1 MLSLEQEK
9 SSCSV
14 VKENT
19 SDTLSTS
26 CAASPSSPQLEIE
39 PSANQLSSQSGT
51 ESQLSGPTLHLQA
64 QNTVNLKKKFTTC
77 GTQWLASETGDALLL
92 QDHNYSCV
100 PPWNPLPLFSKPG
113 SLCTQPFTSTPIK
126 ASSSQPP
133 RLLEL
138 SINLEEDTDVTIDDD
153 VNDNSLQVSFD
164 DDNINNSSIQVSC
177 DEEAGEDSS
186 FNISFEEVD
195 QDTTQS
201 DLETD
206 PPVSNSHDT
215 IYEKMCSSPKYIV
228 FEEELLKLF
237 GRCVECGGEVLEKE
251 LLKKGSALKVTTLCK
266 NSHSKEWV
274 SQPLVNRAAAGNV
287 LLSGAIL
294 FTGNTFSRVS
304 EVASAINLA
313 FLSKSDYHNWQKK
326 HLFPVINDRWQQEKA
341 AVLADLLDRNS
352 VTLLGDGRCDSPGYS
367 AKYGTYTMM
376 DKESEKIV
384 DFEVCHVKQSTSSQ
398 AMEKRG
404 FKHCLD
410 RALNSGI
417 PVGVVGTD
425 RHTGIKALMRSE
437 YKDLGVE
444 HQVDV
449 WHLTK
454 NIKSKLVTKAKKK
467 ECRDLSPWIKS
478 VTNHMWWS
486 AMTCDGNPQLLKE
499 KWVSILHHTA
509 DKHDW
514 DSTVLYSRC
523 AHEPISP
530 RAHRKT
536 KWLVAG
542 SPAHEALKHV
552 VLEKTLLKDLDLLTK
567 TIHTG
572 ALEVYHS
579 LYNKYAP
586 KRQHFGY
593 LGMVARTQLTNLGTG
608 RSQAEAS
615 SGEKRFRYVYPKGMK
630 DWVVRPVFEE
640 KTKPHVTE
648 MLCSVLEMRDTGEE
662 PEQVQVPDLPK
673 NIAPIPRPPKE
684 DLLARHVSR
693 FGKKLSK

>member
-1 MLSLEQEK
+1 M
-9 SSCSV
+9 
-14 VKENT
+14 
-19 SDTLSTS
+19 
-26 CAASPSSPQLEIE
+26 
-39 PSANQLSSQSGT
+39 
-51 ESQLSGPTLHLQA
+51 
-64 QNTVNLKKKFTTC
+64 
-77 GTQWLASETGDALLL
+77 
-92 QDHNYSCV
+92 
-100 PPWNPLPLFSKPG
+100 
-113 SLCTQPFTSTPIK
+113 
-126 ASSSQPP
+126 
-133 RLLEL
+133 
-138 SINLEEDTDVTIDDD
+138 
-153 VNDNSLQVSFD
+153 NDNSLQVSFD
-164 DDNINNSSIQVSC
+164 DDNVNNSSIQVSC
-177 DEEAGEDSS
+177 DEGAGEDSP

-195 QDTTQS
+195 QDIPQS

-206 PPVSNSHDT
+206 PPVSNSHVT
-215 IYEKMCSSPKYIV
+215 VHEKMCSSPKYIV

-237 GRCVECGGEVLEKE
+237 GRCLEYGDEVLEKE

-404 FKHCLD
+404 FKLCLD

-417 PVGVVGTD
+417 PVGVVGTG
-425 RHTGIKALMRSE
+425 RHTDIKALMKSE

-514 DSTVLYSRC
+514 DSSVLYNCC
-523 AHEPISP
+523 AHEPIYP

-536 KWLVAG
+536 KWLIVS
-542 SPAHEALKHV
+542 SPAQETLKHV
-552 VLEKTLLKDLDLLTK
+552 VLEKTLLKDLDLRTK
-567 TIHTG
+567 TIHAG

-586 KRQHFGY
+586 KRQHFD
-593 LGMVARTQLTNLGTG
+593 AW
-608 RSQAEAS
+608 E
-615 SGEKRFRYVYPKGMK
+615 
-630 DWVVRPVFEE
+630 W
-640 KTKPHVTE
+640 
-648 MLCSVLEMRDTGEE
+648 
-662 PEQVQVPDLPK
+662 
-673 NIAPIPRPPKE
+673 
-684 DLLARHVSR
+684 
-693 FGKKLSK
+693 

>member
-1 MLSLEQEK
+1 M
-9 SSCSV
+9 
-14 VKENT
+14 
-19 SDTLSTS
+19 
-26 CAASPSSPQLEIE
+26 
-39 PSANQLSSQSGT
+39 
-51 ESQLSGPTLHLQA
+51 
-64 QNTVNLKKKFTTC
+64 
-77 GTQWLASETGDALLL
+77 
-92 QDHNYSCV
+92 
-100 PPWNPLPLFSKPG
+100 
-113 SLCTQPFTSTPIK
+113 
-126 ASSSQPP
+126 
-133 RLLEL
+133 
-138 SINLEEDTDVTIDDD
+138 
-153 VNDNSLQVSFD
+153 NDNSLQVSFD
-164 DDNINNSSIQVSC
+164 DDNVNNSSIQVSC

-237 GRCVECGGEVLEKE
+237 GRCLEYGDEVLEKG

-404 FKHCLD
+404 FKLCLD

-417 PVGVVGTD
+417 PVGVVGTG
-425 RHTGIKALMRSE
+425 RHTDIKALMRSE

-454 NIKSKLVTKAKKK
+454 NIKSKLVTKAKEK
-467 ECRDLSPWIKS
+467 ECKDLSPWIKS

-514 DSTVLYSRC
+514 DSTVLYNRC

-593 LGMVARTQLTNLGTG
+593 LGMVARTQLTALDHNSGTG

>member
-1 MLSLEQEK
+1 MNTLLENTHLLSLEQEK

-14 VKENT
+14 LKENT
-19 SDTLSTS
+19 GDSISTS
-26 CAASPSSPQLEIE
+26 RAASPSSPKLETE
-39 PSANQLSSQSGT
+39 PSANQVSSPSCT
-51 ESQLSGPTLHLQA
+51 ESQFIWTDATFASAEHREPE
-64 QNTVNLKKKFTTC
+64 KKFTTC

-92 QDHNYSCV
+92 QDHSYSCV
-100 PPWNPLPLFSKPG
+100 PPWNPLPSFSKPW

-126 ASSSQPP
+126 TSSSQSP

-138 SINLEEDTDVTIDDD
+138 SINLEEDIDGTIDND

-164 DDNINNSSIQVSC
+164 DDNVSNSSIQVSC
-177 DEEAGEDSS
+177 DEEAEEDSS

-404 FKHCLD
+404 FKLCLD

-417 PVGVVGTD
+417 PVGVVGTG
-425 RHTGIKALMRSE
+425 RHTDIKALMRSE

-454 NIKSKLVTKAKKK
+454 NIKSKL
-467 ECRDLSPWIKS
+467 SPWIKS
-478 VTNHMWWS
+478 VTN
-486 AMTCDGNPQLLKE
+486 
-499 KWVSILHHTA
+499 V
-509 DKHDW
+509 
-514 DSTVLYSRC
+514 
-523 AHEPISP
+523 
-530 RAHRKT
+530 
-536 KWLVAG
+536 
-542 SPAHEALKHV
+542 
-552 VLEKTLLKDLDLLTK
+552 
-567 TIHTG
+567 TICVG
-572 ALEVYHS
+572 L
-579 LYNKYAP
+579 
-586 KRQHFGY
+586 R
-593 LGMVARTQLTNLGTG
+593 
-608 RSQAEAS
+608 
-615 SGEKRFRYVYPKGMK
+615 
-630 DWVVRPVFEE
+630 
-640 KTKPHVTE
+640 
-648 MLCSVLEMRDTGEE
+648 
-662 PEQVQVPDLPK
+662 
-673 NIAPIPRPPKE
+673 
-684 DLLARHVSR
+684 
-693 FGKKLSK
+693 

>member
-19 SDTLSTS
+19 GDSLSTS
-26 CAASPSSPQLEIE
+26 CAAPPSSPKLETE
-39 PSANQLSSQSGT
+39 PSANQVSSPSCM
-51 ESQLSGPTLHLQA
+51 ESQFIWIDVTSASAEHRESE
-64 QNTVNLKKKFTTC
+64 KKFTTC

-237 GRCVECGGEVLEKE
+237 GRCVKCGGEVLEKE

-287 LLSGAIL
+287 LLSGAIF
-294 FTGNTFSRVS
+294 FTGNTFSH
-304 EVASAINLA
+304 LCDKKGLH
-313 FLSKSDYHNWQKK
+313 LSQY
-326 HLFPVINDRWQQEKA
+326 
-341 AVLADLLDRNS
+341 
-352 VTLLGDGRCDSPGYS
+352 
-367 AKYGTYTMM
+367 
-376 DKESEKIV
+376 
-384 DFEVCHVKQSTSSQ
+384 
-398 AMEKRG
+398 
-404 FKHCLD
+404 
-410 RALNSGI
+410 
-417 PVGVVGTD
+417 
-425 RHTGIKALMRSE
+425 
-437 YKDLGVE
+437 
-444 HQVDV
+444 
-449 WHLTK
+449 
-454 NIKSKLVTKAKKK
+454 
-467 ECRDLSPWIKS
+467 
-478 VTNHMWWS
+478 
-486 AMTCDGNPQLLKE
+486 
-499 KWVSILHHTA
+499 
-509 DKHDW
+509 
-514 DSTVLYSRC
+514 
-523 AHEPISP
+523 
-530 RAHRKT
+530 
-536 KWLVAG
+536 
-542 SPAHEALKHV
+542 
-552 VLEKTLLKDLDLLTK
+552 
-567 TIHTG
+567 
-572 ALEVYHS
+572 
-579 LYNKYAP
+579 
-586 KRQHFGY
+586 
-593 LGMVARTQLTNLGTG
+593 
-608 RSQAEAS
+608 
-615 SGEKRFRYVYPKGMK
+615 
-630 DWVVRPVFEE
+630 
-640 KTKPHVTE
+640 
-648 MLCSVLEMRDTGEE
+648 
-662 PEQVQVPDLPK
+662 
-673 NIAPIPRPPKE
+673 
-684 DLLARHVSR
+684 
-693 FGKKLSK
+693 

>member
-1 MLSLEQEK
+1 MNTLLENTHLLSLEQEK

-14 VKENT
+14 LKENT
-19 SDTLSTS
+19 GDSISTS
-26 CAASPSSPQLEIE
+26 RAASPSSPKLETE
-39 PSANQLSSQSGT
+39 PSANQVSSPSCT
-51 ESQLSGPTLHLQA
+51 ESQFIWTDATFASAEHREPE
-64 QNTVNLKKKFTTC
+64 KKFTTC

-237 GRCVECGGEVLEKE
+237 GRCLEYGDEVLEKR

-398 AMEKRG
+398 AMEKHG
-404 FKHCLD
+404 LIFVL
-410 RALNSGI
+410 
-417 PVGVVGTD
+417 T
-425 RHTGIKALMRSE
+425 
-437 YKDLGVE
+437 E
-444 HQVDV
+444 H
-449 WHLTK
+449 
-454 NIKSKLVTKAKKK
+454 
-467 ECRDLSPWIKS
+467 
-478 VTNHMWWS
+478 
-486 AMTCDGNPQLLKE
+486 
-499 KWVSILHHTA
+499 
-509 DKHDW
+509 
-514 DSTVLYSRC
+514 
-523 AHEPISP
+523 
-530 RAHRKT
+530 
-536 KWLVAG
+536 
-542 SPAHEALKHV
+542 
-552 VLEKTLLKDLDLLTK
+552 
-567 TIHTG
+567 
-572 ALEVYHS
+572 
-579 LYNKYAP
+579 
-586 KRQHFGY
+586 
-593 LGMVARTQLTNLGTG
+593 
-608 RSQAEAS
+608 
-615 SGEKRFRYVYPKGMK
+615 
-630 DWVVRPVFEE
+630 
-640 KTKPHVTE
+640 
-648 MLCSVLEMRDTGEE
+648 
-662 PEQVQVPDLPK
+662 
-673 NIAPIPRPPKE
+673 
-684 DLLARHVSR
+684 
-693 FGKKLSK
+693 